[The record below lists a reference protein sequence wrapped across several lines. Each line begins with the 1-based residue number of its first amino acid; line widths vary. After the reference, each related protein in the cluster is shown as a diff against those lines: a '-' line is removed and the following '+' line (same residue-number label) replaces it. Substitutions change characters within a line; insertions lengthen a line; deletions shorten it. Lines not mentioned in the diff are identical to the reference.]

1 MALAR
6 GDLNGVRGDHRVEP
20 PRYPS
25 LLRAAYSAASMRRTD
40 FNGLTD
46 RHPLLTIESMHD
58 KLLDGPVVSRAGI
71 ECDSRQQTRRVETFH
86 VARVI
91 HQVLAAKVIAALLQY
106 MAKGIG
112 PRIGREI

>member
-71 ECDSRQQTRRVETFH
+71 ERDSRQQTRRMETLSCGS
-86 VARVI
+86 RDTS
-91 HQVLAAKVIAALLQY
+91 
-106 MAKGIG
+106 GSRG
-112 PRIGREI
+112 